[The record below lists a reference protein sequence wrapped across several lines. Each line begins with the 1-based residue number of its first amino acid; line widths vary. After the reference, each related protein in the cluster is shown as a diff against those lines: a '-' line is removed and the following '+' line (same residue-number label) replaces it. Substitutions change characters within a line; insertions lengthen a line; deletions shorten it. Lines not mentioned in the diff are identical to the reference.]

1 MMWGGRSVNTKLR
14 LALSGV
20 VLVSVILA
28 LAAGAACNGQ
38 ATPVPTQ
45 TPRPTYTPLPT
56 ETATATPTPTVTPTP
71 TATPRPPL
79 PTATPLPTPT
89 PTPRPILTPGDVIP
103 VVEGSTVRINIG
115 NAQGTGF
122 VFDDEG
128 HILTSSDLIPLDATE
143 IRVTHATTGT
153 VRATL
158 VGRDALK
165 DVAVLRLDVAAE
177 IPPLELVGDAFVP
190 PNETIVAIGYLGG
203 ATGQGAN
210 GVSSRILARHEVDG
224 TLYFQIETPFGE
236 GLSGA
241 PIFNLN
247 TDVIGIVSLRN
258 EHVLGPG
265 QTGSGIGVSISSI
278 LSNVDQLKQGAR
290 FFLPNSIC
298 AELVRPGLPETV
310 PVFPRIFTG
319 RATLHGQPA
328 PTGATIQARLEC
340 YITPIGTLQT
350 EGFYPLTYVGPQQ
363 EEGFEG
369 RPVTF
374 YLNGFLANETFS
386 FEVKLSDPIVPLDL
400 HAGSAPEG

>member
-1 MMWGGRSVNTKLR
+1 MMWGGRAVNNRLK

-20 VLVSVILA
+20 VLLSVILA
-28 LAAGAACNGQ
+28 LAVGAACNGE
-38 ATPVPTQ
+38 ATPAPPP

-89 PTPRPILTPGDVIP
+89 PTPKPILTPGDVIP
-103 VVEGSTVRINIG
+103 VVQGSTVRINIG

-143 IRVTHATTGT
+143 IRVTHATIGT

-210 GVSSRILARHEVDG
+210 GVSSRIQARHEVGG

-290 FFLPNSIC
+290 FFLPDPIC
-298 AELVRPGLPETV
+298 EELVRPGLPEPV

-319 RATLHGQPA
+319 RATLDGQPMLV
-328 PTGATIQARLEC
+328 GATIQARLGC
-340 YITPIGTLQT
+340 YVTTIEIVET
-350 EGFYPLTYVGPQQ
+350 EGYYPLTYVGPQQ
-363 EEGFEG
+363 EEGFAG
-369 RPVTF
+369 RFVKF
-374 YLNGFLANETFS
+374 YLNGFLANETFA
-386 FEVKLSDPIVPLDL
+386 FEVDLSNPIVVLDL
-400 HAGSAPEG
+400 TAESA